1 MNEFIFVH
9 LGKSIPKYL
18 ESNLER
24 THKLFPNT
32 KITLI
37 CDNPEFKSEFVN
49 ISLYKQSESTKEV
62 FSKSHLDR
70 NFRSGF
76 WVKSLE
82 RLIAVFEYQIK
93 NQVQKLIHIESD
105 VLLMPN
111 FPLDTL
117 GELTMPTWTKYSD
130 SKSVGAVVCI
140 PSYKHAEQLLQSTL
154 SSIKKN
160 TKITDM
166 TLLHELSETVKIAET
181 FSHDILNSHR
191 PLHKLKDKTERI
203 DLREGFFDP
212 AQIGM
217 WLTGE
222 DPRNHLGMNVIHSNE
237 LFELGESEIN
247 PAELLYSIDSEHN
260 LWAKNTSGTEFPIWS
275 LHIHSKNKKLFG
287 KNDSSG
293 LLKFIQKSQ
302 DLSIKRSLNV
312 WILCRLIFDNLKN
325 RTLMAYTKSAL
336 RYLLSISD
344 KNSYFLT
351 AMRKR
356 NEDI

>member
-18 ESNLER
+18 ELNLKR
-24 THKLFPNT
+24 THNLFPNSR
-32 KITLI
+32 ITLI
-37 CDNPEFKSEFVN
+37 CDNSDFRSNFAN

-62 FSKSHLDR
+62 FSKSHLDG

-82 RLIAVFEYQIK
+82 RLIAVFEYQIR

-111 FPLDTL
+111 FPLDAL
-117 GELTMPTWTKYSD
+117 GDLAIPTWTKYSD
-130 SKSVGAVVCI
+130 AKSVGAIVCI
-140 PSYKHAEQLLQSTL
+140 PTHRHAEQLLQSTL
-154 SSIKKN
+154 SLIARN

-166 TLLHELSETVKIAET
+166 TLLHELSESVKVAET
-181 FSHDILNSHR
+181 FSHDVLYSNT
-191 PLHKLKDKTERI
+191 PLHNSKEKTKRI

-222 DPRNHLGMNVIHSNE
+222 DPRNHLGMYVIHSNE
-237 LFELGESEIN
+237 LFELGDSKIN

-260 LWAKNTSGTEFPIWS
+260 LWAKNPSGTEFPIWS
-275 LHIHSKNKKLFG
+275 LHIHSKNKKLFRE
-287 KNDSSG
+287 KDSSE
-293 LLKFIQKSQ
+293 LIKFIQKSR
-302 DLSIKRSLNV
+302 DLNIERSLNV
-312 WILCRLIFDNLKN
+312 WILCRLILENLKN

-344 KNSYFLT
+344 KHSYFLPV
-351 AMRKR
+351 MRKR
-356 NEDI
+356 NENI